1 MGTIGNLG
9 TLIVFEVS
17 TNKVLTFDKMTQSV
31 KGRWTVHNPIAG
43 KPCSEFLGP
52 GQRTI
57 SLSVY
62 LSAVHGVKPRKT
74 MERMEKAIESGT
86 PYKLVI
92 GRRKVGS
99 GQWVITDMS
108 EAWGVVLDGGT
119 LVAASLTLNLAE
131 YR

>member
-1 MGTIGNLG
+1 MGAVGNLG

-31 KGRWTVHNPIAG
+31 KGRWTVQNPIGG
-43 KPCSEFLGP
+43 KPYSEFLGP
-52 GQRTI
+52 GQRTL

-62 LSAVHGVKPRKT
+62 LSAAHGVKPRKP
-74 MERMEKAIESGT
+74 MERMERAIESGT

-92 GRRKVGS
+92 GGRKVGS

-108 EAWGVVLDGGT
+108 EAWDTVLDGGA
-119 LVAASLTLNLAE
+119 LVSASLTLSLAE